1 MGFLHKLWDETLAGP
16 APESGLGKLRKYDSL
31 SSTRTAP
38 SVPADEA
45 PVVTRSITI
54 LRTHS
59 SNLGNFPADSGSPS
73 ESPTTPGTPVS
84 PGTPTRNFKKLTRR
98 KSTTDAMQRAEPRS
112 PTGYD
117 WMVITAFDRWERG
130 RDRWWWWWF
139 CFQVSAGKYSRL
151 LCT

>member
-84 PGTPTRNFKKLTRR
+84 RKTLNQHHKFEWNKTCFVIKL
-98 KSTTDAMQRAEPRS
+98 SIVP
-112 PTGYD
+112 
-117 WMVITAFDRWERG
+117 
-130 RDRWWWWWF
+130 
-139 CFQVSAGKYSRL
+139 L
-151 LCT
+151 LCFCGKKSHFAVLWILSTMFLLEV

>member
-84 PGTPTRNFKKLTRR
+84 R
-98 KSTTDAMQRAEPRS
+98 KTLNQHHKFEWNKNMFCHQTINRTSFMFLW
-112 PTGYD
+112 YK
-117 WMVITAFDRWERG
+117 ITYILL
-130 RDRWWWWWF
+130 F
-139 CFQVSAGKYSRL
+139 CRFWVPCFFLDSFYHYF
-151 LCT
+151 